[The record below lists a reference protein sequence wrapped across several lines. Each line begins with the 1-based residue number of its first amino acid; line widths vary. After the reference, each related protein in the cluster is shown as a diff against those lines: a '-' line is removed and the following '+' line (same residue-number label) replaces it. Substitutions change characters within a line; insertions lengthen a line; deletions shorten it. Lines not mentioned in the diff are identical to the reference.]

1 MYQWGLRLSMKKL
14 LILLLLSTSFS
25 AFSDSHIDLDFTLS
39 DFCYKQPDVQKRA
52 GVYYFPNNEV
62 GISAKSTCVY
72 KDEYGQFYSQG
83 RLKNGVRNGKWIFW
97 YKNGV
102 MHQEQF
108 WVNGVKQGLFTH
120 WHENGEEK
128 AKQVWKDDTLK
139 EVSGWDESGEI
150 NLISSEDSKSGNLK
164 ITFYKSGIIVS
175 IGIFKSTYEKT
186 FIKHGKRTNYFS
198 ESGLKFNEGNFKDD
212 KKDGIW
218 IEWNK
223 TGQNIIKTSTYKDGK
238 CISGDCPD

>member
-1 MYQWGLRLSMKKL
+1 MKKL
-14 LILLLLSTSFS
+14 LILVLLLTSFS
-25 AFSDSHIDLDFTLS
+25 AFADSHLDFTLS
-39 DFCYKQPDVQKRA
+39 DFCFKQPNVQKRA
-52 GVYYFPNNEV
+52 DVYYFPNNKV

-72 KDEYGQFYSQG
+72 KDEYGQFSSQG

-102 MHQEQF
+102 MDQEQF
-108 WVNGVKQGLFTH
+108 WVNGVKQGLFTF

-139 EVSGWDESGEI
+139 EFSGWDESGEI
-150 NLISSEDSKSGNLK
+150 NLISSEDSKSGNRK
-164 ITFYKSGIIVS
+164 ITFYTNGIIVS
-175 IGIFKSTYEKT
+175 IGIFKSTDEKT

-198 ESGLKFNEGNFKDD
+198 ESVLKFNEGNFKDN

-218 IEWNK
+218 SEWNK
-223 TGQNIIKTSTYKDGK
+223 QGKIIKVRTFKDGE